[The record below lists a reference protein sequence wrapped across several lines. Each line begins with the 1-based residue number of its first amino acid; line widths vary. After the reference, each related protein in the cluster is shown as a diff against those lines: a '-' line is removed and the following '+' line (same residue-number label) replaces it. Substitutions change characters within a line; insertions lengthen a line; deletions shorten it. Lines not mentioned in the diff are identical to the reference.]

1 MIEFKVGDKVRVTR
15 RGTHQFPVGHIGTIT
30 YAKYNKPAQPL
41 RVGEGEANW
50 VYPDE
55 VELVTKEKKKKKIKY
70 PVGTIVQLV
79 PEELPKVHDGGWTKE
94 PLKVVQYDKGSDAP
108 YVVAWT
114 TPDSH
119 SGIRVGMVL
128 SRKFSVKQLRK
139 YEEPKGTPELQKV
152 KDEIQDVL
160 NAHIQMR
167 QDMMRLHF
175 KHTVQPV
182 LLEKA
187 IKEKKEKSIMTTIR
201 EKIRYAALSKDE
213 KLLREN
219 DILSDNGNLTDVGRR
234 VVLDILFEDKELR
247 KRVVTAVESTID
259 KK

>member
-1 MIEFKVGDKVRVTR
+1 MTKFKVGDEVRITK
-15 RGTHQFPVGHIGTIT
+15 RGSHRFPVWYRGTIT
-30 YAKYNKPAQPL
+30 FARYGKPAQPL
-41 RVGEGEANW
+41 RVDDGEQNW
-50 VYPDE
+50 VFPDE

-70 PVGTIVQLV
+70 PIGTIVQIRAGAMPPLTGHG
-79 PEELPKVHDGGWTKE
+79 KYTSE
-94 PLKVVQYDKGSDAP
+94 PLVVVDYRKGDDHP
-108 YVVAWT
+108 YRVVYKRT
-114 TPDSH
+114 GLRLTRH
-119 SGIRVGMVL
+119 
-128 SRKFSVKQLRK
+128 FSVEQLRK

-152 KDEIQDVL
+152 KDEFQAVL

-167 QDMMRLHF
+167 QDMMRLR
-175 KHTVQPV
+175 TVQPV
-182 LLEKA
+182 LLEKP